1 MNTEDIIERL
11 HRRYPFFRDWIV
23 GFADHEVGLT
33 ELQFAVVDA
42 YRRGAKGPGISDLY
56 IRLQMEAA
64 VRLARG
70 DHSMRMPTLREFDR
84 IVRLHLA
91 MIFEVPWQSM
101 VGSRQRRTR

>member
-1 MNTEDIIERL
+1 MNAEDITSRL
-11 HRRYPFFRDWIV
+11 HKRYPFFRDWIV
-23 GFADHEVGLT
+23 GFADHEIELT

-42 YRRGAKGPGISDLY
+42 YHRGALGPNISDLY
-56 IRLQMEAA
+56 TRFQMEAA

-70 DHSMRMPTLREFDR
+70 DHPMRMPTVKEFNR
-84 IVRLHLA
+84 IVRLHLP